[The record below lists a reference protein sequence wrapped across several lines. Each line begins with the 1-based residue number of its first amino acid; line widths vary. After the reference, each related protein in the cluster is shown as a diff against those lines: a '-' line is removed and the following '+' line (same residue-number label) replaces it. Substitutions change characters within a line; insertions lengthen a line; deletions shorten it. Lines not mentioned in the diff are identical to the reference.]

1 MDPKRLDAADE
12 EQVKEILVYIC
23 WEHGPKHGRRT
34 DPLLLRASNEHFR
47 EAELVDF
54 ANHPMR
60 AEILALANLAGR
72 DNGDSAQLGVTEDGR
87 PRFSED
93 FYLPADWFDGCTW
106 R

>member
-1 MDPKRLDAADE
+1 MDTPDE
-12 EQVKEILVYIC
+12 EQVKEIKVYVC
-23 WEHGPKHGRRT
+23 WEYGPKQSRKT
-34 DPLLLRASNEHFR
+34 DPILLRVGESAWKG
-47 EAELVDF
+47 AELVGF

-72 DNGDSAQLGVTEDGR
+72 DNGDAAQLGVTEDR
-87 PRFSED
+87 RSRFSED